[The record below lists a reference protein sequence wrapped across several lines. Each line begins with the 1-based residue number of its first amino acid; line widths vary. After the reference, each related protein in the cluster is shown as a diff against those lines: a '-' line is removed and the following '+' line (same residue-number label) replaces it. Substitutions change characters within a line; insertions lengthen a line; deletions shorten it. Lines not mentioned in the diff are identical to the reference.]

1 MFCAQAFFFL
11 GDGFLSS
18 LGVFNQLLSTRREKM
33 REKDEFLFSLL
44 LVLLLLLL
52 LLWVGFGL
60 WTAK

>member
-1 MFCAQAFFFL
+1 MFCAQAFFF
-11 GDGFLSS
+11 GVMGFFLL
-18 LGVFNQLLSTRREKM
+18 LGVLNHLLSTRREKM

-44 LVLLLLLL
+44 LLLLLLL